1 MPARVILEPRLDGYE
16 RPCLQIVEAAVF
28 HQCFD
33 RFAGFGAFLNL
44 IEDNQRFA
52 RFLERVVIHLSEIF
66 HKGKYTPFL
75 EFCKITFLLARN
87 FYSPFTDSA
96 QNVGGRI
103 FPWPLR
109 SVVTGSIQGESA
121 SKIGVRFSTENR
133 CIYDWKV
140 VKE

>member
-52 RFLERVVIHLSEIF
+52 RCELLLVVELDVLQERAYVLQVLLEPILN
-66 HKGKYTPFL
+66 T
-75 EFCKITFLLARN
+75 
-87 FYSPFTDSA
+87 
-96 QNVGGRI
+96 
-103 FPWPLR
+103 LR
-109 SVVTGSIQGESA
+109 SPAEINKDE
-121 SKIGVRFSTENR
+121 
-133 CIYDWKV
+133 
-140 VKE
+140 